1 MRFDTARGHVRHH
14 LPFYA
19 SALFGVAIWVV
30 AWLTAPELRWV
41 AAGDGF
47 FALYLVVAACIAAR
61 ATAAD
66 MRRRASFADAG
77 IGLIILITLAAIVL
91 SLASI
96 FELLRRPPGTAHLV
110 LAIASVPLGWL
121 TLHTVAGFH
130 YAQLYCA
137 QTHADGGRDRRSSR
151 DVGGL
156 DFPDS
161 AEPTYWDFLYHAFVI
176 GMTAQ
181 VSDVRVVSSTMR
193 RLVLAHGIVS
203 FFYNT
208 VILALTVAVAAGQ
221 SS

>member
-1 MRFDTARGHVRHH
+1 MRVGSVFRHVRHH
-14 LPFYA
+14 VPFYISA
-19 SALFGVAIWVV
+19 SFGIAIWLSASVQ
-30 AWLTAPELRWV
+30 APALRWV

-47 FALYLVVAACIAAR
+47 FALYLMVAIVIAAR
-61 ATAAD
+61 ATSAD

-77 IGLIILITLAAIVL
+77 IGLIILITLAAVVL

-96 FELLRRPPGTAHLV
+96 FELLQQKLGTVQLV
-110 LAIASVPLGWL
+110 LAVASVPLGWL

-137 QTHADGGRDRRSSR
+137 QTTDNASGRKTR

-156 DFPDS
+156 DFPETTD
-161 AEPTYWDFLYHAFVI
+161 PTYWDFLYHAFVV

-181 VSDVRVVSSTMR
+181 VSDVRVISSAMR
-193 RLVLAHGIVS
+193 RLVLAHGVVS

-208 VILALTVAVAAGQ
+208 VILALTVAVAAGPPR
-221 SS
+221 